1 MEKPLLDPRDELVKP
16 ILKSDI
22 LTIDNLKPGMSL
34 EGTVR
39 NVVDFGAFVDI
50 GLKNDGLIHISNM
63 SNSYVKHPSDIL
75 QVGDIIKCKVL
86 EINKEK
92 NKVALTLK
100 DNII

>member
-1 MEKPLLDPRDELVKP
+1 MQ
-16 ILKSDI
+16 
-22 LTIDNLKPGMSL
+22 L

-63 SNSYVKHPSDIL
+63 SNSYVKDPRDIL
-75 QVGDIIKCKVL
+75 AVGDIIKCKVL
-86 EINKEK
+86 DINKEK

-100 DNII
+100 DNI